1 MGRQSQGRQSTN
13 QRKTTYGNSTY
24 IQGNTVRKLN
34 VQETVEELPRKKLSH
49 AARKNRDKA
58 VYMNMGYVIFLSMAL
73 VMAGFILIGYIKLQ
87 YEITSSV
94 KNISK
99 LESQLNNMKLDND
112 EEYNRV
118 LASVDLE
125 EIKKIAMNE
134 LGMKYAN
141 EGQIVVV
148 DGEESDYV
156 RQYADLPKSKK

>member
-1 MGRQSQGRQSTN
+1 MGRQSTN
-13 QRKTTYGNSTY
+13 QRKTTYGNGAY

-34 VQETVEELPRKKLSH
+34 VRESVEAIPKKKLSH

-73 VMAGFILIGYIKLQ
+73 AIAGVVLMGYIKLQ

-99 LESQLNNMKLDND
+99 LESQLNNIKLDND
-112 EEYNRV
+112 EEYNRI
-118 LASVDLE
+118 LSSVDLE

-141 EGQIVVV
+141 KGQIVVV

>member
-13 QRKTTYGNSTY
+13 QRKTTYEKSAY

-34 VQETVEELPRKKLSH
+34 VQETIEPPQKRLSH
-49 AARKNRDKA
+49 ATRKNRDKA

-73 VMAGFILIGYIKLQ
+73 VTAGFILIGYIRLQ
-87 YEITSSV
+87 YENTSCV

-99 LESQLNNMKLDND
+99 LESQLNSIKLDND

-125 EIKKIAMNE
+125 EIKNVAIHE
-134 LGMKYAN
+134 LGMKYADK
-141 EGQIVVV
+141 GQIVIV

-156 RQYADLPKSKK
+156 RQYADLPKPKK